1 MNGSILI
8 PERFKLNG
16 KTINVIIDNEYCQE
30 EKLLGEADFTLN
42 IITLC
47 DTYNNK
53 KVNKRSKEQKLE
65 TDKST
70 RKISIQANAMEKA
83 RLKDEAALVAQLKRA
98 EKQALKS
105 QKAADKVKKAQEKAD
120 AKKAADDAVRLYKP
134 KVFVAREAKAPN

>member
-1 MNGSILI
+1 MK
-8 PERFKLNG
+8 KLSFALQCVVLCMLMPLAG
-16 KTINVIIDNEYCQE
+16 WCQE
-30 EKLLGEADFTLN
+30 VYRCDSRYSAA
-42 IITLC
+42 LC
-47 DTYNNK
+47 DAGAA
-53 KVNKRSKEQKLE
+53 VNAHDKRSKEQKLE

-83 RLKDEAALVAQLKRA
+83 RLKDETALVAQLKRA

-105 QKAADKVKKAQEKAD
+105 QKAADKAKKAQEKAD